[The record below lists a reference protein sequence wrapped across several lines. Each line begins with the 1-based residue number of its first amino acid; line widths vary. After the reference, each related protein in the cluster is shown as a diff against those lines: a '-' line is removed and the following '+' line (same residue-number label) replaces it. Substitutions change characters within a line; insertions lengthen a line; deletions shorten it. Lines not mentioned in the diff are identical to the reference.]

1 MDIFL
6 FWMVVAIIF
15 LLLLMIVCIYFAR
28 GWGYPEKTE
37 IRDGKTGRMG
47 DRGVGQI
54 HLRIVYLERRVNEL
68 EQEIEELKKKL
79 GEQ

>member
-1 MDIFL
+1 MR
-6 FWMVVAIIF
+6 
-15 LLLLMIVCIYFAR
+15 Y
-28 GWGYPEKTE
+28 
-37 IRDGKTGRMG
+37 GKTGRMR

-54 HLRIVYLERRVNEL
+54 HLRIVYLERRVTEL